1 MKITL
6 KVNGVTRTL
15 EAEPDMPL
23 LWALRD
29 FLSLKGAKY
38 GCGIGACGACT
49 VLVNG
54 RAMRSCAVPLKALEG
69 DEVRTIEGLGGNH
82 PVQLAWLEEQV
93 PQCGYCQSG
102 QIMQAHGRRDP
113 GRHERRAVPL
123 RHLSAHR
130 GGGTPRGR
138 CAGDREGGLTMLTRR
153 DFVFGSGA
161 LAIAVSVPLPDR
173 DATSCSARER
183 WPSRCRCRCRTRR
196 RPGRRARRSS

>member
-29 FLSLKGAKY
+29 FLGLKGAKY

-54 RAMRSCAVPLKALEG
+54 RAMRSCAVPLKALAG

-102 QIMQAHGRRDP
+102 QIMQAVAVLERTPRPTAEEIRAGMNGVLCRCGTYPRI
-113 GRHERRAVPL
+113 EAAVRRAADAQAT
-123 RHLSAHR
+123 RA
-130 GGGTPRGR
+130 
-138 CAGDREGGLTMLTRR
+138 EG
-153 DFVFGSGA
+153 
-161 LAIAVSVPLPDR
+161 
-173 DATSCSARER
+173 
-183 WPSRCRCRCRTRR
+183 
-196 RPGRRARRSS
+196 